1 MSSPPA
7 GEWSSPNITG
17 QPLPPCSYFTLTP
30 VGERRAALFGGV
42 SGSGAISD
50 DLIIVDLSRD
60 TVVSV
65 IVTYTVSM
73 SVISQ
78 GSVCSSFYQH
88 WTRINKRTI
97 LFRSVKWPERRYAHA
112 TTCVSGPLLVI
123 VGGAGNRQNT
133 ISNCWIGD
141 LTTKQWKKV
150 RIIYVC
156 IWHRIK
162 IGLILYTFFSYPSL
176 TL

>member
-17 QPLPPCSYFTLTP
+17 QPPPPCSGFTLTP

-42 SGSGAISD
+42 SGSVAVSD

-65 IVTYTVSM
+65 IVTYTLSM

-78 GSVCSSFYQH
+78 WLVCSSSYQH

-97 LFRSVKWPERRYAHA
+97 LFRSVKWPKGRYAHA

-123 VGGAGNRQNT
+123 VGGDNGRST

-150 RIIYVC
+150 
-156 IWHRIK
+156 
-162 IGLILYTFFSYPSL
+162 
-176 TL
+176 